1 MKKNLLLPL
10 LLIIGILPFLPEP
23 ATTSSSQWFTFLG
36 RFHILLLHFPVVM
49 VLTLVVLELG
59 RPLWPEW
66 KINKLLTAFWGVTLV
81 SCILS
86 VLAGYLLYRTG
97 EYQGELVR
105 DHLWG
110 GVLLT
115 LFLGGAALL
124 RFSSEWGQQ
133 KWRNGLQKALLAGSG
148 ILVIYTSHLGGSLTH
163 GPEFL
168 TEYAPSFRAEP
179 LSDLEQKPREELLVF
194 QDLILPILDKRCMSC
209 HNEYKT
215 KGDLLMTSF
224 TALQKGG
231 KSGKEMLVAGD
242 PEASELYHRIS
253 LPGDDDDLMPP
264 PEKPGLKDEEIQL
277 IGWWIEEGALPEM
290 KLGAG
295 PQTPE
300 GKAMIDHL
308 LPDLFQAQRLK
319 IRQEQEQE
327 ALLQELREH
336 AAPLGLTVEPDREM
350 PGFFAIAQTIP
361 PQPVNDEAISEL
373 LEYAQVFS
381 KISLPGALITDDG
394 LYDLSKMPNLQK
406 LYLPKTCIKGPG
418 LAYLQS
424 LSSLEELN
432 LSYTF
437 LDDAGALNL
446 LHLPQLKKVFLF
458 GTEVQDNVLE
468 ALQKNLPDTEI
479 AEIEGR
485 YF

>member
-1 MKKNLLLPL
+1 MKKNLLFL
-10 LLIIGILPFLPEP
+10 LLLSIGILPFLPEP
-23 ATTSSSQWFTFLG
+23 VTEAGGHWLNFLG

-49 VLTLVVLELG
+49 VLALSVLELG
-59 RPLWPEW
+59 KPLWPEW
-66 KINKLLTAFWGVTLV
+66 KIDKLLAVVWGVTLG

-97 EYQGELVR
+97 EYRGELVR

-115 LFLGGAALL
+115 LFLGGAAFLY
-124 RFSSEWGQQ
+124 FSSEWNNG
-133 KWRNGLQKALLAGSG
+133 KWRNGLQKFLLAFSG
-148 ILVIYTSHLGGSLTH
+148 LLVIYTSHLGGSLTH

-168 TEYAPSFRAEP
+168 TEYAPRLQAEP
-179 LSDLEQKPREELLVF
+179 VSDLEQKPKEELLVF
-194 QDLILPILDKRCMSC
+194 QDLIVPVLDKRCLSC

-224 TALQKGG
+224 ASLMKGG
-231 KSGKEMLVAGD
+231 KSGKDMLVAGD
-242 PEASELYHRIS
+242 PEASEFYHRIT
-253 LPGDDDDLMPP
+253 LPKDDDDHMPP
-264 PEKPGLKDEEIQL
+264 PEKPGLSEDEINL
-277 IGWWIEEGALPEM
+277 IAWWIEEGAEPEM
-290 KLGAG
+290 QLGEG

-300 GKAMIDHL
+300 GSAMIDRL
-308 LPDLFQAQRLK
+308 LPNLFQAQRLK
-319 IRQEQEQE
+319 IRREKEQE
-327 ALLQELREH
+327 ALLKELQDH
-336 AAPLGLTVEPDREM
+336 VAPLGLTVEPDREM
-350 PGFFAIAQTIP
+350 PGFFAVAQTIP
-361 PQPVNDEAISEL
+361 PQAVNDETIGEL
-373 LEYAQVFS
+373 MEYAEVFS
-381 KISLPGALITDDG
+381 KVSLPGALITDDG
-394 LYDLSKMPNLQK
+394 LYELSKMTNLQK

-418 LAYLQS
+418 LAYLQV
-424 LSSLEELN
+424 LPSLEEIN